1 MDKILEN
8 IRMVNGVIGTIVVDK
23 TRALT
28 FQLMPTSYT
37 TENVKNIALSLL
49 NLGRSI
55 SKNMSLDLF
64 FEKGLA
70 RLYNNK
76 EQIVIILGRPELNFN
91 SLGVVCREA
100 IPAIS
105 RKLSRGQ
112 LGLSSK
118 ARIDTI
124 DIGPGFL
131 IKAINIIAAKC
142 VDKIG
147 AYMVTKNLRKS
158 RDELNK
164 KYSILNSITVDN
176 NGIVSFIK
184 GATPLTDKETLTAF
198 AHWANLFLSYCAMST
213 DKLKPDDIMELT
225 FEIKDRLD
233 LSGFYQLY
241 ADVGI

>member
-76 EQIVIILGRPELNFN
+76 EQIVIILGRPEPKTY
-91 SLGVVCREA
+91 V
-100 IPAIS
+100 
-105 RKLSRGQ
+105 K
-112 LGLSSK
+112 
-118 ARIDTI
+118 
-124 DIGPGFL
+124 
-131 IKAINIIAAKC
+131 
-142 VDKIG
+142 
-147 AYMVTKNLRKS
+147 
-158 RDELNK
+158 
-164 KYSILNSITVDN
+164 
-176 NGIVSFIK
+176 
-184 GATPLTDKETLTAF
+184 
-198 AHWANLFLSYCAMST
+198 
-213 DKLKPDDIMELT
+213 
-225 FEIKDRLD
+225 
-233 LSGFYQLY
+233 
-241 ADVGI
+241 VGMN